1 MSTILVHPRARRA
14 VSSGGAGPARVL
26 LKISGGL
33 SATVGAW
40 IARSQQR
47 RALRELAECSDRG
60 HLLDDIGL
68 TPEDARRASAKWFW
82 QP

>member
-1 MSTILVHPRARRA
+1 MSTILVHPCGRRA
-14 VSSGGAGPARVL
+14 VSSGGGGPARVL
-26 LKISGGL
+26 LKNSGAL
-33 SATVGAW
+33 STVRTW

-47 RALRELAECSDRG
+47 RALRELAECSDRC

-68 TPEDARRASAKWFW
+68 TPGDARRASAKWFW